1 MISDI
6 FSKKNMIICLV
17 VIAFCIGLYFLLR
30 ENNDLSVSIKQPNPI
45 AKAIE
50 ISRLPTDTSNLSVAD
65 KKAYDELSVWV
76 SVPVTNQPTISKD
89 PQSIILP
96 NGWTAR
102 EDYLTAVVPPSL
114 SAKIKSYRSVIM
126 HPPRFKTMS
135 RDDAIYNVPDASN
148 AYFKD
153 HCHISG
159 EVITCYGG
167 KNPDT
172 KHIFDLMF
180 YFSK

>member
-1 MISDI
+1 MLRDI
-6 FSKKNMIICLV
+6 FSKKNIII
-17 VIAFCIGLYFLLR
+17 VIAVVVVCISLYFLFKKDN
-30 ENNDLSVSIKQPNPI
+30 EISKSKAENPI

-50 ISRLPTDTSNLSVAD
+50 TSRLPQDTSNLSVAD
-65 KKAYDELSVWV
+65 KKAYDELLAWV
-76 SVPVTNQPTISKD
+76 SVPVMNQPTISKN
-89 PQSIILP
+89 PQTITLP

-102 EDYLTAVVPPSL
+102 EDYLTAVVPQSM
-114 SAKIKSYRSVIM
+114 SSKIKSYRSVIM

-135 RDDAIYNVPDASN
+135 RDDAIYNVPDASD

-153 HCHISG
+153 RCHTSG

-172 KHIFDLMF
+172 KHVFDLMF
-180 YFSK
+180 YFNK